1 VRREQGARIA
11 RVLGNPPGRED
22 RMMDLDEFDLAL
34 IEQLR
39 MDGRLSFESLGA
51 RVGLSRT
58 AARARVQKIFDSGVL
73 RVAAMVHP
81 DIEGIRAFGHVSV
94 AVEGAATAEVARAI
108 AALDDAPFVSIVSG
122 RYSIIAELR
131 TSDVVQLSA
140 AVGTI
145 RGIAG
150 TRAVDTVLYTRLL
163 KEPHLP
169 PQPAHADISAIDDVD
184 RRLLGLLRV
193 DGRMP
198 YADLAAEVGLSP
210 GATRARVRRLL
221 DSGVVAVTGLV
232 NPTAFGMTQM
242 CGFQLNLD
250 NDGSDALAAVQKL
263 ESVDFLARTLGRCDV
278 IGTLITRTRADT
290 IEALDQIRA
299 MPGVRDIESW
309 THLELVKER
318 YDHRPIGLPLA
329 VPAY

>member
-1 VRREQGARIA
+1 
-11 RVLGNPPGRED
+11 
-22 RMMDLDEFDLAL
+22 MDLDEFDLAL

-39 MDGRLSFESLGA
+39 LDGRVSFEALGS

-58 AARARVQKIFDSGVL
+58 AARARVQKILESGVL

-81 DIEGIRAFGHVSV
+81 DIEGIHAFGHVSL
-94 AVEGAATAEVARAI
+94 AVEGAATADVARAI
-108 AALDDAPFVSIVSG
+108 AALGDAPFVSIVSG

-131 TSDVVQLSA
+131 TSDVVQLST

-145 RGIAG
+145 RGIPGA
-150 TRAVDTVLYTRLL
+150 RAVDTVLYTQLL
-163 KEPHLP
+163 KEPHMP
-169 PQPAHADISAIDDVD
+169 PQPAHADLAAIDEVD
-184 RRLLGLLRV
+184 RKLLDLLRQ

-198 YADLAAEVGLSP
+198 YADLADQVGLSP
-210 GATRARVRRLL
+210 GATRARVLRLL

-250 NDGSDALAAVQKL
+250 DDGSDALAALHKL
-263 ESVDFLARTLGRCDV
+263 EAVDFLARTLGRCDV
-278 IGTLITRTRADT
+278 IGTLITRTRAET

-299 MPGVRDIESW
+299 LPGVRDVESW

-318 YDHRPIGLPLA
+318 YDHRPIGLPTA
-329 VPAY
+329 AAR

>member
-1 VRREQGARIA
+1 
-11 RVLGNPPGRED
+11 
-22 RMMDLDEFDLAL
+22 MMDLDEFDLAL

-39 MDGRLSFESLGA
+39 MDGRVSFEALGA

-58 AARARVQKIFDSGVL
+58 AARARVQKIFESGVL

-94 AVEGAATAEVARAI
+94 AVEGAATADVAQAI
-108 AALDDAPFVSIVSG
+108 AALGDAPFVSIVSG

-131 TSDVVQLSA
+131 TSDLVQLSS
-140 AVGTI
+140 AVATI

-150 TRAVDTVLYTRLL
+150 TRAVDTVLYTQLL

-169 PQPAHADISAIDDVD
+169 PLRPGDADLAGIDDVD
-184 RRLLGLLRV
+184 RKLLDLLRQ

-198 YADLAAEVGLSP
+198 YADLADQVGLSP
-210 GATRARVRRLL
+210 GATRARVLRLL
-221 DSGVVAVTGLV
+221 ESGVVAVTGLV

-242 CGFQLNLD
+242 CGFQLNLED
-250 NDGSDALAAVQKL
+250 DGATALAALHKL
-263 ESVDFLARTLGRCDV
+263 DAVDFLARTLGRCDV
-278 IGTLITRTRADT
+278 IGTLITRTRGET
-290 IEALDQIRA
+290 IEALDHIRA
-299 MPGVRDIESW
+299 MRGVRDVESW

-318 YDHRPIGLPLA
+318 YDHRPIG
-329 VPAY
+329 VPMAANAT